1 MIQNL
6 EVKKNGDGYVIL
18 EQDGSNYHED
28 RPVHE
33 AATRAEAES
42 WLAEQ
47 GADSAQVSK
56 ALDAA
61 GGSERIF
68 IEIAGDYSEAEGFPK
83 Q

>member
-6 EVKKNGDGYVIL
+6 EVKKKGDGYVIL
-18 EQDGSNYHED
+18 EKAGSNYHED
-28 RPVHE
+28 RPVYE
-33 AATRAEAES
+33 AATRADAES
-42 WLAEQ
+42 WLAKR

-56 ALDAA
+56 ALNNA
-61 GGSERIF
+61 GGSERTF